1 MRDRLWK
8 GRRAYPI
15 DRPASEPQNCRPSNP
30 QASILLP
37 HRRMPAGL
45 IPAKLSPS
53 RHLRIGRSK
62 AGLGLFTRV
71 PIRKGQFIIRYRGR
85 KIRTETADDLDTRYL
100 FEVNTR
106 WTIDGAT
113 RRNTARYINH
123 SCRPNAEVYFIRHVI
138 RIRAIKNIKAG
149 DEITYHYGRNYFQA
163 FIKSVG
169 CRCQPCARKKAK
181 ERAESRARRKRRRRR
196 KAS

>member
-1 MRDRLWK
+1 
-8 GRRAYPI
+8 
-15 DRPASEPQNCRPSNP
+15 
-30 QASILLP
+30 
-37 HRRMPAGL
+37 MPAGL
-45 IPAKLSPS
+45 SPAKLSPS

-71 PIRKGQFIIRYRGR
+71 PIRKGQFIVRYSGR

-123 SCRPNAEVYFIRHVI
+123 SCRPNAEVYFIKHVI

-163 FIKSVG
+163 FIKPVG
-169 CRCQPCARKKAK
+169 CRCQACARKKAR
-181 ERAESRARRKRRRRR
+181 ERAENRAKRKRRLRRTGVR
-196 KAS
+196 AAKFTR

>member
-1 MRDRLWK
+1 
-8 GRRAYPI
+8 
-15 DRPASEPQNCRPSNP
+15 
-30 QASILLP
+30 
-37 HRRMPAGL
+37 MPAGL

-123 SCRPNAEVYFIRHVI
+123 SCRPNAEVYFIKHVI

-163 FIKSVG
+163 FIKPVG
-169 CRCQPCARKKAK
+169 CRCQPCARKKTR
-181 ERAESRARRKRRRRR
+181 ERAESRARRKRRLRRAR
-196 KAS
+196 VRSAKFTR